1 MTQSDLPERG
11 GRNAAFRFIFAAS
24 LMNSISF
31 GLMIPVLPNLIR
43 EMVGG
48 STADA
53 AVWNTLFATIW
64 GVMQLFCGPMLGML
78 SDRIGRR
85 PVMLISLFGL
95 AVDFLFMALAPN
107 LTWLFIGRIINGMT
121 AASFSTASAYVADVT
136 PPQER
141 AKAFGLMGSAF
152 SFGFLMGPAIGGSLA
167 VIDMRLPFFVAAGLT
182 SLNWLYGLL
191 ILPESLPPERRVAKF
206 DWRKA
211 NPIGSLKFLTSRAD
225 LAPLAVIGF
234 LYQLAHN
241 VLPSIF
247 VLYAGYRYNWTPQMI
262 GLGMML
268 TGVLGV
274 LVQVFAIGPVVARIG
289 ERGALLLGCIGG
301 ATGFMLYGFAP
312 TGWAYLASAPVFSLI
327 GFIQPGLQGL
337 MTRKVGS
344 HEQGQLQGANQGL
357 QGISSVLGP
366 AMFGGIF
373 AWSVRS
379 DASLHMPGLAI
390 YVAALLLLAAL
401 ALGWKVARVPAA
413 VEA

>member
-1 MTQSDLPERG
+1 MTDQPAQS
-11 GRNAAFRFIFAAS
+11 GRSAAFRFIFAAS

-211 NPIGSLKFLTSRAD
+211 NPIGSLRFLTSRAD

-312 TGWAYLASAPVFSLI
+312 TGWAYLASAPIFSLI

-337 MTRKVGS
+337 MTRKVGPQ
-344 HEQGQLQGANQGL
+344 EQGQLQGANQGL
-357 QGISSVLGP
+357 QGISSVVGP

-373 AWSVRS
+373 AWSVRH
-379 DASLHMPGLAI
+379 DAALHLPGLAI
-390 YVAALLLLAAL
+390 YVAALLLLIAL
-401 ALGWKVARVPAA
+401 ALGWRVARPPAT

>member
-1 MTQSDLPERG
+1 MTQSDQPTPG
-11 GRNAAFRFIFAAS
+11 GRSAAFRFIFAAS

-64 GVMQLFCGPMLGML
+64 GIMQLFCGPMLGML

-206 DWRKA
+206 NWRKA
-211 NPIGSLKFLTSRAD
+211 NPIGSLQFLTSRAD

-247 VLYAGYRYNWTPQMI
+247 VLYAGFRYNWTPQMI

-301 ATGFMLYGFAP
+301 ATGFVLYGFAP
-312 TGWAYLASAPVFSLI
+312 TGWAYLASAPIFSLI

-337 MTRKVGS
+337 MTRKVGPQ
-344 HEQGQLQGANQGL
+344 EQGQLQGANQGL

-373 AWSVRS
+373 AWSVRH

-390 YVAALLLLAAL
+390 YVAGLLLLAAL